1 MTFDPRSLLEPDHA
15 ALAVI
20 DIQDKLVP
28 AIHEKERLVRNAVLL
43 LRLARVLRL
52 PVLVT
57 TQYRKGLG
65 GTLPEIL
72 AEAPGAEELDKTAF
86 SCFGSEAF
94 RARLAALGRRQLL
107 VCGMEAHICVL
118 QTVMAA
124 LGDGYE
130 VHVAADA
137 VGSRSE
143 SNHGLGLRRM
153 ERAGAT
159 VSSTEMA
166 IYELLG
172 RSDSAAF
179 KQMLPFLKG

>member
-1 MTFDPRSLLEPDHA
+1 MTDPRSLLQPDHA
-15 ALAVI
+15 ALVVI
-20 DIQDKLVP
+20 DIQEKLVP
-28 AIHEKERLVRNAVLL
+28 AIHEKERLLRNSVLL
-43 LRLARVLRL
+43 LRLARVLSL

-65 GTLPEIL
+65 GTLPEVL

-94 RARLAALGRRQLL
+94 RARLEALGRRQLL

-118 QTVMAA
+118 QTVLAA
-124 LGDGYE
+124 LGDGYQ

-137 VGSRSE
+137 VGSRSA
-143 SNHGLGLRRM
+143 SNHDLGLRRM
-153 ERAGAT
+153 ERAGAV

-166 IYELLG
+166 VYELLG
-172 RSDSAAF
+172 RSDGAAF
-179 KQMLPFLKG
+179 KQMLPYLKG

>member
-1 MTFDPRSLLEPDHA
+1 MTDPRSLLQPDHA
-15 ALAVI
+15 ALVVI
-20 DIQDKLVP
+20 DVQEKLVP
-28 AIHEKERLVRNAVLL
+28 AIDEKERLLRNSVLL
-43 LRLARVLRL
+43 LRLARVLSL

-86 SCFGSEAF
+86 SCFGSETF
-94 RARLAALGRRQLL
+94 RARLEALGRRQLL

-118 QTVMAA
+118 QTVLAA
-124 LGDGYE
+124 LGDGYQ

-143 SNHGLGLRRM
+143 SNRQLGLRRL
-153 ERAGAT
+153 ERAGA
-159 VSSTEMA
+159 VISSTEMA
-166 IYELLG
+166 VYELLG
-172 RSDSAAF
+172 RSDSATF

>member
-1 MTFDPRSLLEPDHA
+1 MTFDPRSLLEPDHT

-28 AIHEKERLVRNAVLL
+28 AIHEKQRLVRNTILL

-153 ERAGAT
+153 ERAGAI

-172 RSDSAAF
+172 RSDSTAF